1 MKSAVVST
9 VMAVLLCAGC
19 AGTGPNTEQGAV
31 AGGVLGAVA
40 GGVIGHNSRGGNTVG
55 GAVVGATAGAV
66 AGGVI
71 GNSIDHERGTIY
83 TPTNPPPSQAPV
95 IDERARR
102 GPRGRAIPPPPPTP
116 VEAVSA
122 PPAPNAVWV
131 PGYWI
136 YDGRTYTWQSGH
148 WVIPVPAR
156 RY

>member
-1 MKSAVVST
+1 MKSNVVPAAV
-9 VMAVLLCAGC
+9 AVLLFAGC

-40 GGVIGHNSRGGNTVG
+40 GGIIGHNSGSGNTVG

-71 GNSIDHERGTIY
+71 GNSVDHERGTIY

-95 IDERARR
+95 VNERARR
-102 GPRGRAIPPPPPTP
+102 GQRTRAIPAPPPTP
-116 VEAVSA
+116 VETIPPA
-122 PPAPNAVWV
+122 PAPNAVWV

-148 WVIPVPAR
+148 WEIPVAAR

>member
-1 MKSAVVST
+1 MKAVVIVSLA
-9 VMAVLLCAGC
+9 MLPLFSGC

-40 GGVIGHNSRGGNTVG
+40 GGIIGNNSRGGNTVG

-71 GNSIDHERGTIY
+71 GNSVDHERGTIY
-83 TPTNPPPSQAPV
+83 TPTNPPPGQGAPV
-95 IDERARR
+95 IDERSRR
-102 GPRGRAIPPPPPTP
+102 GPRNRAIPAPPPTP
-116 VEAVSA
+116 VETI
-122 PPAPNAVWV
+122 PPAPAANAVWV

-148 WVIPVPAR
+148 WEIPV
-156 RY
+156 